1 MSEATSQ
8 AGTLLAPPGALLA
21 AYERLFPEMTPQVIV
36 RAPGRANLL
45 GGHVDMHGGTVIT
58 IAIDRGVWLAAAPAS
73 GAVSTLHAADLGETV
88 ALAHTGDCLAART
101 DAAGEPL
108 PRWAG
113 YPAGVIWA
121 LRQRGL
127 EARAM
132 SAAFSGD
139 LPIGAGLSSSAAVE
153 VAFAVGWAALGG
165 WTLPPGTLAE
175 VGLDAERGY
184 LGLGIGIQDQY
195 TVLHARADHALWLD
209 CRSLE
214 HRHMALPPGAAIV
227 VCDTTTRRALVG
239 SGYGGRA
246 QDAHDAARLIRQ
258 RDPAAHTLR
267 DVTPAQ
273 LEAHRSAL
281 SEGQYRRARHVVSE
295 IARVARAVE
304 TLERGDLAALGAL
317 MSESYRSARDDYGS
331 SSPALD
337 AMWAAATAQPGC
349 YGARYSG
356 GGEAGVVV
364 ALVQASAV
372 SDFLTGAAAAYRHA
386 SGWEGAFFPVE
397 AVTAASVWNSQ

>member
-1 MSEATSQ
+1 MGEATLQ
-8 AGTLLAPPGALLA
+8 AGALLA
-21 AYERLFPEMTPQVIV
+21 SYERLCSGAPPQVIA
-36 RAPGRANLL
+36 RAPGRVNLL
-45 GGHVDMHGGTVIT
+45 GGHVDMHGGAVIT
-58 IAIDRGVWLAAAPAS
+58 IAIERGIWLAAAPAP
-73 GAVSTLHAADLGETV
+73 GAVSTLVAADLGETV
-88 ALAHTGDCLAART
+88 ALGHAPDHLAARV

-127 EARAM
+127 EAPAM
-132 SAAFSGD
+132 NAAFSGD
-139 LPIGAGLSSSAAVE
+139 LPMGAGLSSSAAVE
-153 VAFAVGWAALGG
+153 IAFAVGWAALAG
-165 WTLPPGTLAE
+165 WTLAPAALAE

-195 TVLHARADHALWLD
+195 TALHARAGHALWLD

-214 HRHMALPPGAAIV
+214 HRHIALPPAAAVV
-227 VCDTTTRRALVG
+227 VCDTGTRRALVS

-246 QDAHDAARLIRQ
+246 QDAHDAARIIRQ
-258 RDPAAHTLR
+258 RDPAARALR

-281 SEGQYRRARHVVSE
+281 SAGQYRRARHVVGE

-304 TLERGDLAALGAL
+304 TLERGDLIAFGAL

-337 AMWAAATAQPGC
+337 AMWAAATAQAGC
-349 YGARYSG
+349 WGARYSG
-356 GGEAGVVV
+356 GGEAGAVV
-364 ALVQASAV
+364 ALVEADAV
-372 SDFLTGAAAAYRHA
+372 SEFLTGAAAAYRQVA
-386 SGWEGAFFPVE
+386 GREGTFFAVE
-397 AVTAASVWNSQ
+397 AGAAAEVWNPS